1 MRVTVGRVGAPC
13 PRGVRAE
20 RVSRG
25 TPLGN
30 PFKMG
35 REGDRTAVCDAYSE
49 LVALGASGPDRD
61 ETLVNLGR
69 KHGFHGAVVGWDGR
83 AADARIDALAA
94 EVRGGKRLRLDC
106 HCAPRRCHAQAV
118 AREVTARASLPVGGE
133 PDWSDG
139 EMWAGLPE
147 L

>member
-1 MRVTVGRVGAPC
+1 MTVGRVGVPH
-13 PRGVRAE
+13 PHGVSGR

-30 PFKMG
+30 PFVMS
-35 REGDRTAVCDAYSE
+35 REGERTAVCDAYSE
-49 LVALGASGPDRD
+49 LVALGASGPDRR
-61 ETLVNLGR
+61 ETLLALGR
-69 KHGFHGAVVGWDGR
+69 KHGFHGEVASWDGR

-106 HCAPRRCHAQAV
+106 FCAPRRCHAQSV
-118 AREVTARASLPVGGE
+118 AREVTERASRPAGGE

-139 EMWAGLPE
+139 EM
-147 L
+147 